1 MSHFVRA
8 FILLL
13 AFVFL
18 LSAKSLASPGDTTRV
33 QAPRTPWGWKQ
44 RYYFDVTDFY
54 PVLKNAATI
63 RLSYHNVNIS
73 TKSTYNTEH
82 KPPVHAASYYYR
94 LKLYYADGSWK
105 YSNNIRL
112 SPVASSEY
120 AVAIRPVPFDDE
132 ITIRITIRSAEQKL
146 SRKIIKL

>member
-18 LSAKSLASPGDTTRV
+18 LSAKSLANPGDTTWV
-33 QAPRTPWGWKQ
+33 QAQNDVQPDWYNDFDTPVNFPSGT
-44 RYYFDVTDFY
+44 V
-54 PVLKNAATI
+54 
-63 RLSYHNVNIS
+63 RLSYHNYSGGFTGNIKFAFIEG
-73 TKSTYNTEH
+73 TPPH
-82 KPPVHAASYYYR
+82 KPPVHAAFYYYR

-132 ITIRITIRSAEQKL
+132 ITIRSTLIR
-146 SRKIIKL
+146 